1 MSYQTKTN
9 TMTTDLTVGQK
20 LTKADIC
27 KAMSCR
33 EFNFNETLQTLR
45 HFGGME
51 FWSWGATNYFHHKN
65 TLMFRVTGLKHKGN
79 VFIALNG
86 LDLYDVVLTS
96 SHGTIKCILTDIY
109 FDDLFYIMHRHIE
122 VSI

>member
-1 MSYQTKTN
+1 
-9 TMTTDLTVGQK
+9 MTTDLTVGQK
-20 LTKADIC
+20 LTKNEIF
-27 KAMSCR
+27 KAIACR
-33 EFNFNETLQTLR
+33 EFDVKETIQTLK

-51 FWSWGATNYFHHKN
+51 FWCWGANGFTNCAHKA
-65 TLMFRVTGLKHKGN
+65 LQFKVTGLKHRGN

-86 LDLYDVVLTS
+86 LDLYDVVLTT

-109 FDDLFYIMHRHIE
+109 FDDLFDIMHRHIE